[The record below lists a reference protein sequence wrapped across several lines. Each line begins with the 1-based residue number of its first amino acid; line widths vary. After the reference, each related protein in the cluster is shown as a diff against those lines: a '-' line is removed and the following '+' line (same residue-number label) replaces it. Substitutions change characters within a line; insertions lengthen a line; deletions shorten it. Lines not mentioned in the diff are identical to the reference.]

1 MEFRYGGEIN
11 LFIYEDTFFEVDR
24 WGNVW
29 CVSEDLGYE
38 KYDSADEIWSPK
50 HGSGN
55 IEEACK
61 LWRSGHWDNMP
72 IYEFLNGVFGE

>member
-1 MEFRYGGEIN
+1 MKFRYGGDIN
-11 LFIYEDTFFEVDR
+11 IFIYEDNFFEVDR

-29 CVSEDLGYE
+29 CVSEDTAVALGTE
-38 KYDSADEIWSPK
+38 
-50 HGSGN
+50 

-61 LWRSGHWDNMP
+61 LWRRAHWDSMP